1 MQSFNHNVKL
11 VCSSLTQEI
20 FNQSSLQL
28 SLSQTLNVSKYKQ
41 FMYSTVLY
49 TLMARYRVSLFALV
63 CWCIHAAIA
72 QDKMQLWLYSKG
84 NVTPHEGI
92 AFFNKWTRVCG
103 RKVKKEQL
111 CSYDC
116 IITV

>member
-1 MQSFNHNVKL
+1 
-11 VCSSLTQEI
+11 
-20 FNQSSLQL
+20 
-28 SLSQTLNVSKYKQ
+28 
-41 FMYSTVLY
+41 
-49 TLMARYRVSLFALV
+49 MARYRVSLFALV